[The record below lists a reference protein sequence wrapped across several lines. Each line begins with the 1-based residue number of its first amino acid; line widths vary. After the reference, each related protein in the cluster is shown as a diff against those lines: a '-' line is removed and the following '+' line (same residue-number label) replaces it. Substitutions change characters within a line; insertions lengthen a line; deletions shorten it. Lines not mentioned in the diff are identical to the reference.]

1 MITAV
6 GSELAGAL
14 LLKLLLQR
22 WGSGTHPFS
31 QSPAFSKFLV
41 ICVCQSVTAVG
52 PQLFGDRSPNT
63 RQHQASL
70 TSVTPTIA
78 DFH

>member
-6 GSELAGAL
+6 CSELAGAL
-14 LLKLLLQR
+14 LLKLLPQR

-31 QSPAFSKFLV
+31 QSPAFSKLLV

-52 PQLFGDRSPNT
+52 PSRT
-63 RQHQASL
+63 TAVRRQVA
-70 TSVTPTIA
+70 
-78 DFH
+78 

>member
-6 GSELAGAL
+6 CSELAGAL
-14 LLKLLLQR
+14 LLKLLPQR

-31 QSPAFSKFLV
+31 QSPAFSKLLV

-52 PQLFGDRSPNT
+52 PSWTTVVR
-63 RQHQASL
+63 RQVA
-70 TSVTPTIA
+70 
-78 DFH
+78 